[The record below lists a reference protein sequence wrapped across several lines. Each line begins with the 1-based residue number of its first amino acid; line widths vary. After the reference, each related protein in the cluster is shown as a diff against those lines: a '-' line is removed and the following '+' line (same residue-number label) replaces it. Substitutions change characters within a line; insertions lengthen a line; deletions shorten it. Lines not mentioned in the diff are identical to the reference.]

1 MESMVLNDKLV
12 LGLAGLSILV
22 RFRYSQFREFCSK
35 YIMPDCDIVDFEVFV
50 TDEQIAEE
58 MACGSQ
64 TECEAEI
71 LCIYRAIAEKLPLY
85 NRFVMH
91 GAAISFEDKAYIFT
105 AASGT
110 GKSTHIRLWRK
121 AFGNPVGIINGDK
134 PVIEIKDDGTSLVY
148 GTPWAG
154 KERWARNVCFPLGG
168 VCVLHRAEKNSIKKL
183 SASEALLPIMHQI
196 YLPKAEHSAQLQLE
210 LADKFLQS
218 APFWSLFCNIGF
230 EAVRVSFEAMT
241 GNCFNSYFIENEV
254 K

>member
-1 MESMVLNDKLV
+1 
-12 LGLAGLSILV
+12 
-22 RFRYSQFREFCSK
+22 
-35 YIMPDCDIVDFEVFV
+35 MPDCDIVDFEVFV

-58 MACGSQ
+58 MTCGSQ
-64 TECEAEI
+64 TESEAEI

-121 AFGNPVGIINGDK
+121 AFGNPVGIVNGDK

-154 KERWARNVCFPLGG
+154 KER
-168 VCVLHRAEKNSIKKL
+168 
-183 SASEALLPIMHQI
+183 
-196 YLPKAEHSAQLQLE
+196 
-210 LADKFLQS
+210 
-218 APFWSLFCNIGF
+218 
-230 EAVRVSFEAMT
+230 
-241 GNCFNSYFIENEV
+241 
-254 K
+254 

>member
-58 MACGSQ
+58 MECGSQ

-110 GKSTHIRLWRK
+110 GKSTHIRFWRK

-154 KERWARNVCFPLGG
+154 KERWTRNVCFPLGG

-183 SASEALLPIMHQI
+183 SASEALLPVMHQI

-218 APFWSLFCNIGF
+218 APF
-230 EAVRVSFEAMT
+230 
-241 GNCFNSYFIENEV
+241 
-254 K
+254 